1 MPGAPCNTAVVKP
14 SEYTPLSVLGLIHVL
29 NQVLPEDVLHV
40 VPGGGEVGKALSE
53 HDGVDKI
60 MFTGSTKTGQAIMR
74 SAADGLAR
82 LTLELGGND
91 AGVVLPDVDPQAIAG
106 DLFWG
111 AFINTGQTCAA
122 LKRLYVHEDVY
133 DSVCEALVGVAQ
145 QMPMGNGREE
155 QNVLGPLQNKQQY
168 DIVAGLVEDAKQG
181 GGRVLIGGDPEPD
194 QPGYFYPT
202 TLVADLPDD
211 NPLVAQ
217 EQKGCGN
224 SSGDPSESLPRE
236 WCAGEGCCGY

>member
-1 MPGAPCNTAVVKP
+1 
-14 SEYTPLSVLGLIHVL
+14 
-29 NQVLPEDVLHV
+29 
-40 VPGGGEVGKALSE
+40 VPGGGEVDKALSE

-122 LKRLYVHEDVY
+122 LTRLYVHEDVY
-133 DSVCEALVGVAQ
+133 DSVCEALVG
-145 QMPMGNGREE
+145 
-155 QNVLGPLQNKQQY
+155 
-168 DIVAGLVEDAKQG
+168 
-181 GGRVLIGGDPEPD
+181 
-194 QPGYFYPT
+194 
-202 TLVADLPDD
+202 D
-211 NPLVAQ
+211 NPLVGQ

>member
-1 MPGAPCNTAVVKP
+1 MMITVGQVAASLRMGNTVVVKP

-29 NQVLPEDVLHV
+29 NQVLPADVLHV

-53 HDGVDKI
+53 HDGVEKI

-82 LTLELGGND
+82 LTLELGGNE

-122 LKRLYVHEDVY
+122 LTRLYVHEDVY

-155 QNVLGPLQNKQQY
+155 QNVLGPLQNKLQY
-168 DIVAGLVEDAKQG
+168 
-181 GGRVLIGGDPEPD
+181 
-194 QPGYFYPT
+194 
-202 TLVADLPDD
+202 D
-211 NPLVAQ
+211 NPLVGQ
-217 EQKGCGN
+217 GQKGCGN

-236 WCAGEGCCGY
+236 WCAGEGCCGYRLSTNSFR

>member
-1 MPGAPCNTAVVKP
+1 MPGAPCNAAVVKP

-29 NQVLPEDVLHV
+29 NQVLPADVLHV

-53 HDGVDKI
+53 HDGVEKI

-91 AGVVLPDVDPQAIAG
+91 AGVVLPDVDLQAIAG

-122 LKRLYVHEDVY
+122 LTRLYVHEDVY

-155 QNVLGPLQNKQQY
+155 QNVLGPLQNKLQY
-168 DIVAGLVEDAKQG
+168 G
-181 GGRVLIGGDPEPD
+181 
-194 QPGYFYPT
+194 
-202 TLVADLPDD
+202 
-211 NPLVAQ
+211 NPLVGQ